1 MLTQSD
7 SPARLKRLRWLGY
20 GLLVSGFVL
29 AFFHR
34 NSPAAMAEA
43 LAAEWQA
50 GPALLGTLAASYF
63 WVYTAMQVP
72 TGILADQVGPRRIVA
87 LGMVITGVG
96 TVLFA
101 VAPDAAWGAAAR
113 MLIGLGVSFPF
124 ISLMKFTA
132 VWFPERQFAT
142 VSGLTVFIGNLGA
155 VLAATPLVW
164 LMARVAW
171 QPVFVGIGVAT
182 LVLALAI
189 GRLVHDKPEHAG
201 LPPVNPP
208 TLREAGAGMHWRE
221 GLLQVLR
228 NRRTWPG
235 FVVNFGLA
243 GGAFGF
249 AGLWGVPFLEGS
261 YGMGKAEAAAQTSL
275 LVMACAVGG
284 LVIGRISDALGQ
296 RRAVM
301 LVWTVLHTLLWL
313 PWMLHWPL
321 AMWQH
326 SLLSAGLGFTSAAFV
341 LTWAV
346 AKEVN
351 APRLAGMAAGVVN
364 TGAFLGGA
372 VIQQAIGFWV
382 EWRVEQAATAS
393 NALHEGVWLIPLTCA
408 LGVVAAWCVTE
419 THARNISHARA

>member
-1 MLTQSD
+1 MPT
-7 SPARLKRLRWLGY
+7 PEHRLSRLRWTGY
-20 GLLVSGFVL
+20 GLLVAGFVL

-34 NSPAAMAEA
+34 NSPAAMADA
-43 LAAEWQA
+43 LAADWHA
-50 GPALLGTLAASYF
+50 GPALLGTIAASYF

-72 TGILADQVGPRRIVA
+72 TGILADQLGPRRIVA
-87 LGMVITGVG
+87 LGMAVTGVG
-96 TVLFA
+96 TVAFA
-101 VAPDAAWGAAAR
+101 LAPDAAWGAAAR
-113 MLIGLGVSFPF
+113 MLIGFGVAFPF
-124 ISLMKFTA
+124 ISLMKFAA

-164 LMARVAW
+164 VMGHIAW
-171 QPVFVGIGVAT
+171 QPVFIGLGLAT
-182 LVLALAI
+182 LALAALTWW
-189 GRLVHDKPEHAG
+189 LVLDRPEHAG
-201 LPPVNPP
+201 LLPMHPP
-208 TLREAGAGMHWRE
+208 TPQERGAGSHWLE
-221 GLLQVLR
+221 GLAQVLR

-235 FVVNFGLA
+235 FVLNFGLA

-261 YGMGKAEAAAQTSL
+261 YGLTKSEAAAQTSL

-284 LVIGRISDALGQ
+284 LVIGRVSDALG
-296 RRAVM
+296 RRRPVM
-301 LVWTVLHTLLWL
+301 LAWTVAHTLLWL
-313 PWMLHWPL
+313 PWLLHWPL

-326 SLLSAGLGFTSAAFV
+326 SLLSAGLGFTSAAFA

-372 VIQQAIGFWV
+372 VIQQAIGIWV
-382 EWRVEQAATAS
+382 EWRSADVSAS
-393 NALHEGVWLIPLTCA
+393 TALHEGVWLIPLTCVF
-408 LGVVAAWCVTE
+408 GVAAAWCVTE
-419 THARNISHARA
+419 TYARNISHVRV